1 MARKSI
7 YDYLPTF
14 NFFEPNNLKG
24 LQPGFVV
31 AQAEV
36 VGGSTL
42 FETINNQATTFVANG
57 RLAAITANGFNT
69 ATANDKVLF
78 ITYSEPLNRIRDND
92 KYYAT
97 DTELENVR
105 FVQLIPGD
113 EWTIEASANHAL
125 PTEYT
130 ALITAGR
137 IAEIDAE
144 STYSKDNWF
153 KTVTDPEGNAVKH
166 FVFLG

>member
-1 MARKSI
+1 MAKSI

-36 VGGSTL
+36 VDGSDL
-42 FETINNQATTFVANG
+42 FEEINGETSTFVANG
-57 RLAAITANGFNT
+57 RLAKVTANGFDVSAGT
-69 ATANDKVLF
+69 EKAVF

-97 DTELENVR
+97 NTELENVR

-113 EWTIEASANHAL
+113 EWTIEASTAHAI
-125 PTEYT
+125 PTEYA

-137 IAEIDAE
+137 IAEITPA
-144 STYSKDNWF
+144 STYSNDDWF
-153 KTVTDPEGNAVKH
+153 KTTTDPEGNAVKH